1 MNRVNQVVKLQ
12 LINKKLWFTIPW
24 VILGVNFLIN
34 YVIALSL
41 NTEETMN
48 TGSISSIYI
57 YTFVAG
63 TLTLKETFP
72 FAIGLSIRRK
82 DYFIGT
88 ALTVL
93 LVNIVSSLGLGLLS
107 AFEGATNGW
116 GVNLHLF
123 KIGIFNDISFLGMLG
138 IHFSILIH
146 AYFLGFAISSLHRR
160 WGSIAMY
167 TFFTA
172 SLVMGTV
179 ASYAMTHFGKWTDLG
194 NWLANHYLELFWW
207 MIPLVV
213 IYSIVSYG
221 LLRRAAV

>member
-12 LINKKLWFTIPW
+12 FINKKLWFTIPW

-41 NTEETMN
+41 NTDETMN
-48 TGSISSIYI
+48 TGSITSIYI

-88 ALTVL
+88 TLTVFF
-93 LVNIVSSLGLGLLS
+93 VNIISSLGLGLLS
-107 AFEGATNGW
+107 AFEEASNGW
-116 GVNLHLF
+116 GVSLHLF
-123 KIGIFNDISFLGMLG
+123 KIGIFSDVSFLGMLG

-146 AYFLGFAISSLHRR
+146 LYFLGFAISSLYRR

-179 ASYAMTHFGKWTDLG
+179 ASYAMTYFGKWTDLG
-194 NWLANHYLELFWW
+194 NWLADHYYELFWW

>member
-12 LINKKLWFTIPW
+12 LKNQKMWFTIPW
-24 VILGVNFLIN
+24 VILGANLLIN
-34 YVIALSL
+34 YLIALSL
-41 NTEETMN
+41 NLGETMN
-48 TGSISSIYI
+48 TGSISSIYVI
-57 YTFVAG
+57 TFVAG

-93 LVNIVSSLGLGLLS
+93 YVNIVSSIALGLMSGI
-107 AFEGATNGW
+107 EEATNGW
-116 GVNLHLF
+116 GVSLHLF
-123 KIGIFNDISFLGMLG
+123 KIGIFNDVSFLGMMG

-167 TFFTA
+167 IFFTA
-172 SLVMGTV
+172 TLVMGTV
-179 ASYAMTHFGKWTDLG
+179 VTYGMTYFGKWLVLG
-194 NWLANHYLELFWW
+194 QWIAVHYLELFWW
-207 MIPLVV
+207 LIPLVV
-213 IYSIVSYG
+213 IYSLISYG

>member
-1 MNRVNQVVKLQ
+1 MNRINQVMKLQ

-24 VILGVNFLIN
+24 VILGVNLVIN
-34 YVIALSL
+34 YIIALSVD
-41 NTEETMN
+41 TGETMN
-48 TGSISSIYI
+48 TGSISSIYV

-93 LVNIVSSLGLGLLS
+93 FVNVVSSIALGVMSGI
-107 AFEGATNGW
+107 EEATNGW
-116 GVNLHLF
+116 GVQLHLF
-123 KIGIFNDISFLGMLG
+123 KIGIFDNVSFIGMLG

-146 AYFLGFAISSLHRR
+146 AFFLGFAISSLHRR
-160 WGSIAMY
+160 WGSMAMY

-172 SLVMGTV
+172 SLVLGTI
-179 ASYAMTHFGKWTDLG
+179 ASYTMTHYGKWVDLG
-194 NWLANHYLELFWW
+194 HWLADHYLTLFWW
-207 MIPLVV
+207 TIPLVM

-221 LLRRAAV
+221 VLRRAAV